1 MKVIARD
8 VTIALT
14 YYTPYVSG
22 LTNVARDVAEGLV
35 RRGWKVTVVAT
46 QHTADLALE
55 ELVNGVRVIRT
66 PVAFRLGKGV
76 ISPTFISA
84 ICREASKSSILNI
97 HTPMLEAGFI
107 ALKSSVPVV
116 MTYQCDV
123 SLPPNLTGILQNKI
137 IDFSTQ
143 IAARRTAFNVVSTSD
158 YAAHSR
164 VSSALALNQVAISP
178 TCHYRDGGYP
188 RFRKGGGLH
197 IGFLGRIV
205 EEKGI
210 EFLVKGFRAFPELDA
225 RLLIAGD
232 FSEIAGGSVIERVRR
247 EIGGDPRISMLGF
260 LPENQIADFYAS
272 LDVFALPS
280 INPFE
285 AFGIVQVEAM
295 MCGVPVIASN
305 LPGVREPIHKT
316 GMGIVVE
323 PRSSIGITQAIEQIA
338 LKLPG
343 DISGAIR
350 ARELYSLDSILD
362 QYEDVFERA
371 ATRGPF

>member
-1 MKVIARD
+1 
-8 VTIALT
+8 
-14 YYTPYVSG
+14 
-22 LTNVARDVAEGLV
+22 
-35 RRGWKVTVVAT
+35 
-46 QHTADLALE
+46 
-55 ELVNGVRVIRT
+55 
-66 PVAFRLGKGV
+66 
-76 ISPTFISA
+76 
-84 ICREASKSSILNI
+84 
-97 HTPMLEAGFI
+97 
-107 ALKSSVPVV
+107 
-116 MTYQCDV
+116 
-123 SLPPNLTGILQNKI
+123 
-137 IDFSTQ
+137 
-143 IAARRTAFNVVSTSD
+143 
-158 YAAHSR
+158 

-178 TCHYRDGGYP
+178 TCHYRGGGHP

-232 FSEIAGGSVIERVRR
+232 FSEIAGGSVIERVRL
-247 EIGGDPRISMLGF
+247 EIGDDPRIFMLGF

-272 LDVFALPS
+272 LDAFALPS

-371 ATRGPF
+371 ATRGAF